1 MTGALGAR
9 RPRIV
14 PKPWGE
20 ERIFAETGRYAGK
33 LILIRAGES
42 LSYQFHNRKE
52 ETLHVLE
59 GTLGL
64 QVERDGEKAD
74 LRLGPGESF
83 HVDPGTRHRMYAEG
97 TDCLVVEVSTPELDD
112 VVRLSDRYGRE
123 GTSKP

>member
-1 MTGALGAR
+1 MTGTLGAR

-33 LILIRAGES
+33 LIFIRAGES

-64 QVERDGEKAD
+64 QVERAGEEAD

-83 HVDPGTRHRMYAEG
+83 HVDPGTRHRMYAEEE
-97 TDCLVVEVSTPELDD
+97 DCLVVEVSTPELDD